1 MAGISAL
8 QTHVTDFMV
17 PRRLKVQNSDIVWS
31 GVSLGSAVHSFVFI
45 MAEEESHYVGYLEDL
60 YEDKKGQKKVKV
72 RWFHHSREINGVIP
86 QLNPHPRE
94 VFITSHVQVI
104 SAECIDGPATVLTPK
119 HYEKCEAIVSHT
131 SSAGIHMCF
140 RQFVNNKVKPFS
152 LSKLQGYLNQAIL
165 SSLDC
170 LIISKQRTKG
180 HKSNGEDDDD
190 YFAHDGHAGRGAKRN
205 RSCGEN
211 DAGSCGAMKAISG
224 NQITQ
229 SEPTCKKLRIKLSRR
244 EPSSIKLVGPEA
256 LSHASFKVDEK
267 IELLC
272 QDSGIRGCWFRCK
285 VLQTSPKRLKVQY
298 VDVQNTVESG
308 NLEICDRQRASERG
322 MGGGASSKL
331 RRAARKI
338 VQTCGSFSRGQ
349 SPVPVSDHHTST
361 TTSTMSPGQ
370 PRISATPGEA
380 AYATQPLS
388 STSTPKNLCAIC
400 LDPLS
405 YGTGPSPAQAVFTAQ
420 CSHAFHFACISCNV
434 RHGSVT
440 CPICRAHWTQ
450 LPRNLNPSCSP
461 LLQQKLTQFSKFLM
475 TPLPL
480 SGSTDD
486 PSYALPATMMMTL
499 LNPTPHLLIIVSISI
514 SYLSPLTPP
523 SCHPCSNQS
532 LQVTHLN
539 SCHSY
544 GLLSLNHLRTSSSLL
559 AASPGG
565 QHFAPTGK
573 TPSLCTSSSRA
584 YLSVTLARQ
593 PATDLW
599 FFSLRPIDRL
609 AIVTYSSAAARVFPL
624 KRMTSY
630 GKRTALQVI
639 DRIFYM
645 GQADPI
651 EGLKKGV
658 KILGDC
664 THKNPRSSILH
675 LSDSP
680 TRSYHRIDIE
690 NSIPIHRF
698 HVGFDFGTS
707 SGFVMHEFEEFLT
720 RALGDV
726 IKEIQLR
733 IGENARILRLG
744 ELRGG
749 EERKNSINFGTG
761 EILAGTRDERERV
774 DDGTEALVSI
784 AGRNS
789 SVESWDYHDPYRARR
804 WAKHLHGYRI

>member
-1 MAGISAL
+1 
-8 QTHVTDFMV
+8 
-17 PRRLKVQNSDIVWS
+17 
-31 GVSLGSAVHSFVFI
+31 
-45 MAEEESHYVGYLEDL
+45 
-60 YEDKKGQKKVKV
+60 
-72 RWFHHSREINGVIP
+72 
-86 QLNPHPRE
+86 
-94 VFITSHVQVI
+94 
-104 SAECIDGPATVLTPK
+104 
-119 HYEKCEAIVSHT
+119 
-131 SSAGIHMCF
+131 
-140 RQFVNNKVKPFS
+140 
-152 LSKLQGYLNQAIL
+152 
-165 SSLDC
+165 
-170 LIISKQRTKG
+170 
-180 HKSNGEDDDD
+180 
-190 YFAHDGHAGRGAKRN
+190 
-205 RSCGEN
+205 
-211 DAGSCGAMKAISG
+211 
-224 NQITQ
+224 
-229 SEPTCKKLRIKLSRR
+229 
-244 EPSSIKLVGPEA
+244 
-256 LSHASFKVDEK
+256 
-267 IELLC
+267 
-272 QDSGIRGCWFRCK
+272 
-285 VLQTSPKRLKVQY
+285 
-298 VDVQNTVESG
+298 
-308 NLEICDRQRASERG
+308 

-331 RRAARKI
+331 RSAARKI

-349 SPVPVSDHHTST
+349 SPVPVSDHHTT
-361 TTSTMSPGQ
+361 TTTTMSPGQ

-405 YGTGPSPAQAVFTAQ
+405 YGTGTSPAQAVFTAQ

-450 LPRNLNPSCSP
+450 LPRNLNPSCSLFCNKTDP
-461 LLQQKLTQFSKFLM
+461 ILQILDDSIATFRVHRRSILR
-475 TPLPL
+475 
-480 SGSTDD
+480 SARYNDDD
-486 PSYALPATMMMTL
+486 PIEPNST
-499 LNPTPHLLIIVSISI
+499 PTHHRLHFNIIPVT
-514 SYLSPLTPP
+514 LTPP

-544 GLLSLNHLRTSSSLL
+544 GLLSLNHLRTSSLLL

-593 PATDLW
+593 PATDLVLVASPNGPHLRLIKQCMALVV
-599 FFSLRPIDRL
+599 FSLRPIDRL

-680 TRSYHRIDIE
+680 TRSYHRIDME

-698 HVGFDFGTS
+698 HVGFGFGTS

-720 RALGDV
+720 RALGGV

-749 EERKNSINFGTG
+749 EERRIPLILGESGHVCVEYSYIEGGIDECIRTG
-761 EILAGTRDERERV
+761 EILAGIRDERERV
-774 DDGTEALVSI
+774 DGTEAVVSV